1 MKIKSHSKLQN
12 PFYHYVH
19 LQNWTIWEKWIE
31 KNPPKFNLFL
41 KSLEANYHSDIWTI
55 LLHIPICM
63 NEIPSCSMYEH
74 IDSKMIPNSFKHLN
88 SFHSLHIGN
97 KIELFCILLSLNL
110 SMFMLQVQLFEIE
123 FIRQPCRFDSIKYLQ
138 SKFL

>member
-12 PFYHYVH
+12 PFCHYVH

-63 NEIPSCSMYEH
+63 NEIPSSMYEYMH
-74 IDSKMIPNSFKHLN
+74 IDSKLIPNLFKQLN
-88 SFHSLHIGN
+88 SFHSFAHWHWQWNRIVLHIVIFKCCRYN
-97 KIELFCILLSLNL
+97 YLKLSLLDNHANL
-110 SMFMLQVQLFEIE
+110 TPLNT
-123 FIRQPCRFDSIKYLQ
+123 
-138 SKFL
+138 